1 MGLVPGL
8 PWPSSRCGKWSVNS
22 LQICCGWGGP
32 WAFAGRNVT
41 WTPLHREAALR
52 DGAFMHIV
60 SGPNR
65 KLTQQFKGE
74 PAGETACWR
83 QWSCGGFLAEARRP
97 LGFCPISYH
106 SWYFTG
112 DCSRSKL
119 VSHQILPH
127 VWVARCRVK
136 NEASCI
142 KRTHPTKQLTM
153 PQITLE
159 CHKSILWCV
168 ISVFSLKCFAI
179 LEIFYPS
186 RVGLHN

>member
-32 WAFAGRNVT
+32 RALAGRNVT

-74 PAGETACWR
+74 AAGEKACWR
-83 QWSCGGFLAEARRP
+83 WLSCGGFLEEERR
-97 LGFCPISYH
+97 LFGICPTNYH
-106 SWYFTG
+106 SWYFTV
-112 DCSRSKL
+112 DCSSSNISSTWKAYL
-119 VSHQILPH
+119 GVSQDRLLGCYRNATSDWIIHSYSFH
-127 VWVARCRVK
+127 MRR
-136 NEASCI
+136 
-142 KRTHPTKQLTM
+142 
-153 PQITLE
+153 
-159 CHKSILWCV
+159 
-168 ISVFSLKCFAI
+168 
-179 LEIFYPS
+179 
-186 RVGLHN
+186 GLSP